1 VVIDNGRVTER
12 GSHDDLLALG
22 GRYATMF
29 RVQADRFGDG
39 HANGNGH
46 GNGSETGATTDA

>member
-1 VVIDNGRVTER
+1 VTER

-46 GNGSETGATTDA
+46 GNESETGATTDA